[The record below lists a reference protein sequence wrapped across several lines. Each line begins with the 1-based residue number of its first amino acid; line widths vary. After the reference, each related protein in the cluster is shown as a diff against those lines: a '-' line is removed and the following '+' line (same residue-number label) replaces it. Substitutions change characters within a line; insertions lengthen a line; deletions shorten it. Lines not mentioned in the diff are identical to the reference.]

1 MYSCHMTL
9 PSQSQTTE
17 GAARR
22 ESQRSNDLEA
32 SIRST
37 GSGKKSKKKKKKMP
51 AGAVPMFGGGGA
63 KGLFGDDDEEE
74 EEEEREEVPAVKQKK
89 SKVFLHAYSMN

>member
-1 MYSCHMTL
+1 MTL
-9 PSQSQTTE
+9 PFQSQTTE
-17 GAARR
+17 GAARSGLT

-74 EEEEREEVPAVKQKK
+74 EEEERGEVPAVKQKK

>member
-1 MYSCHMTL
+1 MTM
-9 PSQSQTTE
+9 PFQSQTTE
-17 GAARR
+17 GAARSGLT
-22 ESQRSNDLEA
+22 ESHRSNDLEA

-89 SKVFLHAYSMN
+89 SKVFLHAYTA